1 MGAFERGDAE
11 IVLLPDDAA
20 TVAASLAARAAQA
33 GDARGMWI
41 VGKTLCGRMSP
52 MSDVFALNENDGI
65 AWLLRAS
72 EAGDRRAVTDTLGV
86 AFHAR
91 TPEGAAWQER
101 VVPMGEQE
109 VAEGRAEASVH
120 RVLAQMYPRGQCVE
134 RDWARAEEYAELA
147 AQLG

>member
-1 MGAFERGDAE
+1 
-11 IVLLPDDAA
+11 
-20 TVAASLAARAAQA
+20 
-33 GDARGMWI
+33 MWI

-72 EAGDRRAVTDTLGV
+72 ETGDCRAVTDTLGV

-101 VVPMGEQE
+101 VVAMGERE

-120 RVLAQMYPRGQCVE
+120 GVLAQMYARGQCVE
-134 RDWARAEEYAELA
+134 RDRARAEEYAELA

>member
-1 MGAFERGDAE
+1 
-11 IVLLPDDAA
+11 
-20 TVAASLAARAAQA
+20 
-33 GDARGMWI
+33 
-41 VGKTLCGRMSP
+41 

-91 TPEGAAWQER
+91 IPEGAAWQER
-101 VVPMGEQE
+101 VVAMGERE
-109 VAEGRAEASVH
+109 VAEGRAEAFVH
-120 RVLAQMYPRGQCVE
+120 RVLAQMYARGQGVE
-134 RDWARAEEYAELA
+134 RDRARAEEYAELA